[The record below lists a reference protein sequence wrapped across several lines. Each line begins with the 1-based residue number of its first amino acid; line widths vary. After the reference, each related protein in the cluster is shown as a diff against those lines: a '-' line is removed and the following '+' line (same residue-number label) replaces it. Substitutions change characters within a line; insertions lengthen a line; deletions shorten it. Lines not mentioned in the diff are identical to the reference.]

1 VITQLNISNFRSL
14 GENVDLTLGPLTALV
29 GLNGSGKSNAVDALR
44 FLSECLRDGLDT
56 AVSRRGGFDALS
68 RRVIG
73 NPLSP
78 HSSNVSLTV
87 RVTNSRGTGQW
98 AFVLGQER
106 YNTLH
111 VLREMAFWQPVAH
124 PEVPHRFEV
133 ERGGWLVR
141 PDSLNPALEKNAL
154 ALPLL
159 AGDSRFHDLATEL
172 KNVAIYQVFPNR
184 LREPQR
190 PNPARPMLEHGENWA
205 SILKGMDAAT
215 WKPDLLAALGRI
227 VGDIDDI
234 SVGQVGSFLTV
245 LFRHGVEAGLF
256 PRWFDA
262 SQESDG
268 TLRCAGILTALL
280 QSPPLALLGIEE
292 PELTIHPGAIP
303 VLYDFFRQAARTSQ
317 VVLTTHSP
325 ELLDLLDVEEVRVV
339 ERKEGVSRIAPLA
352 AEQRDAVKRSLLT
365 PGELL
370 RSEGLRPEES

>member
-1 VITQLNISNFRSL
+1 MITQLNISNFRSL
-14 GENVDLTLGPLTALV
+14 GENVELTLGPLTALV

-56 AVSRRGGFDALS
+56 AMSRRGGFEALS
-68 RRVIG
+68 RWSAG
-73 NPLSP
+73 
-78 HSSNVSLTV
+78 SSVGHQALRTALTAK
-87 RVTNSRGTGQW
+87 VTNPRGTGQW

-106 YNTLH
+106 SNRVH
-111 VLREMAFWQPVAH
+111 VLREMAFWQPAAH
-124 PEVPHRFEV
+124 PEVQHRFEV
-133 ERGGWLVR
+133 ERGSWLVR

-159 AGDSRFHDLATEL
+159 AGDSRFHELAAEL
-172 KNVAIYQVFPNR
+172 KNVAVYQIFPNR
-184 LREPQR
+184 LREPQK

-205 SILKGMDAAT
+205 STLKGMDAAT

-227 VGDIDDI
+227 VGDIDGI

-245 LFRHGVEAGLF
+245 LFRHGAVEGF
-256 PRWFDA
+256 GRWFDA

-280 QSPPLALLGIEE
+280 QSPPLTLLGIEE

-303 VLYDFFRQAARTSQ
+303 VLYDFFRQASRTSQ
-317 VVLTTHSP
+317 VLLTTHSP

-339 ERKEGVSRIAPLA
+339 ERKEGITRIAPLA
-352 AEQRDAVKRSLLT
+352 QEQRDAVKRSLLT
-365 PGELL
+365 PGELM

>member
-1 VITQLNISNFRSL
+1 MITQLNLSNFRSL

-56 AVSRRGGFDALS
+56 ALSRRGGFMALS
-68 RRVIG
+68 RRSR
-73 NPLSP
+73 SP
-78 HSSNVSLTV
+78 VSLLGELNVGLSV
-87 RVTNSRGTGQW
+87 RVATARGTGHW
-98 AFVLGQER
+98 GFVLAQAGF
-106 YNTLH
+106 NVVH
-111 VLREMAFWQPVAH
+111 VLRETAFWQPADQ
-124 PEVPHRFEV
+124 PEVPHRFDV
-133 ERGGWLVR
+133 ENGNWRVR
-141 PDSLNPALEKNAL
+141 PDSLSPALERSSL
-154 ALPLL
+154 ALPLI

-172 KNVAIYQVFPNR
+172 KNLAIYQVFPNR
-184 LREPQR
+184 LREPQK

-215 WKPDLLAALGRI
+215 WKPDLVAALARI

-234 SVGQVGSFLTV
+234 SVDQVGSFLTV
-245 LFRHGVEAGLF
+245 LFRHGKVSG
-256 PRWFDA
+256 WFDA

-280 QSPPLALLGIEE
+280 QSPPLTLLGIEE

-317 VVLTTHSP
+317 VLLTTHSP

-339 ERKEGVSRIAPLA
+339 ERKDGVTRIASLA
-352 AEQRDAVKRSLLT
+352 EEQRDAVKRSLLT
-365 PGELL
+365 PGELM